1 MLNRLYLGWRVFAT
15 GLSFAVFGFG
25 GLAISLLFYPV
36 IVLISRN
43 KDIKSLRVQGL
54 IHYMFRFYI
63 GLLAVL
69 HLVRVTAEGADRLR
83 ACQGKIIIAN
93 HPSLLDVVVLM
104 ALLPRVQCV
113 VKGALWDNRYIGGV
127 MRSADYISNDST
139 PDELLAKCRASLDTG
154 RNIILFPEGTRTE
167 PGQPVRFKRGA
178 ANIALATQADIQFVT
193 LRVSP
198 VTLTKG
204 VPWYKVARSRVE
216 IHVTAGEHLDI
227 EPFLVQEPRSL
238 SARNLTR
245 QLESYYVRS

>member
-1 MLNRLYLGWRVFAT
+1 MLNTLYLGWRIFAT
-15 GLSFAVFGFG
+15 GLSFAVFGLG
-25 GLAISLLFYPV
+25 GLVISLLFYPV
-36 IVLISRN
+36 IVLTSRS
-43 KDIKSLRVQGL
+43 DESRSLRVQGL

-69 HLVRVTAEGADRLR
+69 YLVKVTAEGEERLR
-83 ACQGKIIIAN
+83 ACRGKIIIAN

-113 VKGALWDNRYIGGV
+113 VKSALWNNRFLGGV
-127 MRSADYISNDST
+127 MRSADYIRNDSD
-139 PDELLAKCRASLDTG
+139 PDELLAKCRESLDLG

-167 PGQPVRFKRGA
+167 PGKPVRFKRGA
-178 ANIALATQADIQFVT
+178 ANIAMATEADIQFVT
-193 LRVSP
+193 LSVSP

-216 IHVTAGEHLDI
+216 IHVDVGGHLDI
-227 EPFLVQEPRSL
+227 APFLMHEPRSI

-245 QLESYYVRS
+245 QLETYYVRS